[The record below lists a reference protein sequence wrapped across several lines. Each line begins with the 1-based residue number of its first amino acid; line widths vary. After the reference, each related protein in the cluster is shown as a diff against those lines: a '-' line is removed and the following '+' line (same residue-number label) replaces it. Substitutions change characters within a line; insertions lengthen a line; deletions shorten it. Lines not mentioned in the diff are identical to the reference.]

1 MEMLICKELA
11 FTMVECPSI
20 SGLNEFIEES
30 YLDMIFL
37 YSALTI
43 EQGLHGSPIQD
54 LALNKG
60 KYLSLSSLK
69 IKRIIHLKELHSQL
83 NSLIGT
89 FS

>member
-1 MEMLICKELA
+1 MEMLICKELT
-11 FTMVECPSI
+11 FTMVEGPSI

-30 YLDMIFL
+30 YLDIIFL
-37 YSALTI
+37 YCALTI

-69 IKRIIHLKELHSQL
+69 IQRIIQ
-83 NSLIGT
+83 
-89 FS
+89 